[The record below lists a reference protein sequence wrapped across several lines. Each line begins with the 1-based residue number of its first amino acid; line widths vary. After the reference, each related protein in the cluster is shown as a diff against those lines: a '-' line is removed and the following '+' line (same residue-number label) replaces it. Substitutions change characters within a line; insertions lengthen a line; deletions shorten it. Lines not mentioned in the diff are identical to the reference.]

1 MWGLR
6 AELPARDC
14 AQEKAKPSAVPTTA
28 AVKRSGS
35 MTIRQ
40 VPWNVY
46 SIMEMLLDKMKR
58 IGSGVYPAVA

>member
-1 MWGLR
+1 
-6 AELPARDC
+6 
-14 AQEKAKPSAVPTTA
+14 
-28 AVKRSGS
+28 